1 MTTALNPPIVWKRSV
16 DDTRIFM
23 KTAVLDSRSFQQY
36 VQFTV
41 KEKKGVLS
49 LLDTQLNRGQD
60 GTLDI
65 TVFRRTTQ
73 TLQFESHHP
82 THIKRGVV
90 RSLFNRAQAVTLK
103 EENVQEA
110 EHLEEVLQENGYP
123 IPFYPEIPGETT
135 TTRWRGAVPQSH
147 RGDPVCSGGE

>member
-1 MTTALNPPIVWKRSV
+1 M
-16 DDTRIFM
+16 DDTRIFI

-36 VQFTV
+36 MSSSRS
-41 KEKKGVLS
+41 K
-49 LLDTQLNRGQD
+49 RR
-60 GTLDI
+60 GTLVTGHPTELKTRWNTGHYCIPKTHTD
-65 TVFRRTTQ
+65 RY
-73 TLQFESHHP
+73 LQFESHHP

-90 RSLFNRAQAVTLK
+90 RSLFNRAQAVTLN